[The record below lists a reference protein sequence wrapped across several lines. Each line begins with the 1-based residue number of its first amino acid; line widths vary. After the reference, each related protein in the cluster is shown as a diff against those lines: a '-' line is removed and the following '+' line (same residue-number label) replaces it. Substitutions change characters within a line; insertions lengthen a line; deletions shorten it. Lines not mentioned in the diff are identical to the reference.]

1 MNATFWFVVAGAL
14 VTYATRVGG
23 YLVISRFGELHPR
36 VAAALDAVPAAVLVT
51 LVAPALLDA
60 SVPEMLALL
69 AAGLVALR
77 FGLMT
82 MFLVGAA
89 VLVGLRQFL

>member
-1 MNATFWFVVAGAL
+1 MNATFWIVVAGAL